1 MSFVYQRGTS
11 DKYKFT
17 LVKGPKASHIWLTS
31 KYTLGVLN
39 PNKEFKMTKP
49 NQITPETLTKADF
62 GSNLLR
68 REIADQLGLKISTVY
83 AWVSNSRDVPDKH
96 VQSVCNVIN
105 TFNYTMAD
113 PGELNHNTGR

>member
-1 MSFVYQRGTS
+1 MAKQ
-11 DKYKFT
+11 
-17 LVKGPKASHIWLTS
+17 
-31 KYTLGVLN
+31 
-39 PNKEFKMTKP
+39 

-96 VQSVCNVIN
+96 AQSVCNVIN
-105 TFNYTMAD
+105 TFNYTMTGPD
-113 PGELNHNTGR
+113 ELKHNTGR

>member
-1 MSFVYQRGTS
+1 MAKT
-11 DKYKFT
+11 
-17 LVKGPKASHIWLTS
+17 
-31 KYTLGVLN
+31 
-39 PNKEFKMTKP
+39 